1 MSTSMPGNEDI
12 LDEIEVFEAMNII
25 NTAKSQARASLNF
38 SSQFYRGM
46 TNQMRLLPDFLI
58 IGGQRCGTS
67 SLYYYLTEHPSI
79 VAASTKETHFFDENF
94 VKGLGWYRAQFPT
107 LLQKNCVENVL
118 KRGFITGE
126 GTPYYI
132 LYPHA
137 PRRVAEILPS
147 AKILAL
153 LRNPVDRAY
162 SQHWIELRGGF
173 ETLPFEDAMKSE
185 EERLAGE
192 FQKMLEDESY
202 YSYSYRHHSYLTRG
216 RYIEQLERWLD
227 YFPKSQILVLRS
239 EDLYSNPTA
248 VLKQTFEFL
257 GLPSGDLNKEYK
269 NYRRPDKKGYKNKI
283 KTPKMDV
290 AMRNYLVDYFKPYN
304 ARLYEWLGRDLGW
317 DQ

>member
-1 MSTSMPGNEDI
+1 MS
-12 LDEIEVFEAMNII
+12 II
-25 NTAKSQARASLNF
+25 TTAKSHARTSLNF
-38 SSQFYRGM
+38 SSRFYRGL

-79 VAASTKETHFFDENF
+79 VAASTKETHFFDEHF
-94 VKGLGWYRAQFPT
+94 AKGLAWYQAQFPT
-107 LLQKNCVENVL
+107 SMQKSYVENIF

-132 LYPHA
+132 LYPHT
-137 PRRVAEILPS
+137 PRRVAEILPK
-147 AKILAL
+147 AKIIAL

-173 ETLPFEDAMKSE
+173 ETLSFEEAIKSE

-192 FQKMLEDESY
+192 LDKMMQDETY
-202 YSYSYRHHSYLTRG
+202 YSFGYRHHSYLTRG
-216 RYIEQLERWLD
+216 RYIEQLERWLN
-227 YFPKSQILVLRS
+227 YFPKGQILVLKS

-269 NYRRPDKKGYKNKI
+269 NYRRPDKKGYKNKV
-283 KTPKMDV
+283 KTPKMDT
-290 AMRNYLVDYFKPYN
+290 ATRNHLVDYFKPYN
-304 ARLYEWLGRDLGW
+304 TLLYELLGADFGW
-317 DQ
+317 DL